1 MEIFVKSYPS
11 SGVEGILIANNCPG
25 LLSDD
30 L

>member
-11 SGVEGILIANNCPG
+11 DIEGILIANNCPG